1 MGSDNLFR
9 AEALKHQGVKLDGS
23 VIIAQPLKVSVL
35 LSILVVV
42 VMVLVLFLSQA
53 SFNRKETVVGYL
65 KPDLG
70 LARVA
75 PQRSGTLV
83 ELFVADGDS
92 VRAGQKLALI
102 SSEEYLAHGSN
113 LSGQLLLSLEQQQQT
128 LQLRLD
134 EYQLLYNQ
142 QHQALQDRI
151 DNLLSQLT
159 EIRAQQ
165 QLMQQ
170 RERLNKQRLVDI
182 ETLHREG
189 HISAT
194 ELNNQRELLLSM
206 QQQRAELLVNYQQQ
220 QGQLIQ
226 LKSQLGALPREHEQQ
241 KAQLASELA
250 RLSQQ
255 HSELSARSEIL
266 ITAPVAGRITN
277 LVAQAGSMA
286 QAGKSI
292 LTILP
297 ENSNLYAV
305 LLVPTRAFGFIQ
317 PGQEARLRYDAFPY
331 QRFGLYRGEVIQQ
344 SKAILLPT
352 EVDMPVSLTE
362 PVYQVNVQLDQQQIA
377 AYGEQVP
384 LQAGMLLSADIVLEQ
399 RSLLSWLFE
408 PLFSLRGRL

>member
-1 MGSDNLFR
+1 MSSDSLFR
-9 AEALKHQGVKLDGS
+9 AEALQHQGVKLDGS
-23 VIIAQPLKVSVL
+23 VVIAQPIKVSVL
-35 LSILVVV
+35 VGILLLVVV
-42 VMVLVLFLSQA
+42 MAVLFLSQA

-75 PQRSGTLV
+75 PQRSGTIV

-92 VRAGQKLALI
+92 VSAGQKLALI

-134 EYQLLYNQ
+134 EYQLLYIQ
-142 QHQALQDRI
+142 QHQTLQDRI

-159 EIRAQQ
+159 EIRSQQ

-170 RERLNKQRLVDI
+170 RELLNKQRLADV

-206 QQQRAELLVNYQQQ
+206 QQQRTELLINYQQQ

-226 LKSQLGALPREHEQQ
+226 LKSQLAALPREHEQQ
-241 KAQLASELA
+241 KAQLATELA

-255 HSELSARSEIL
+255 HSELSARGEIL
-266 ITAPVAGRITN
+266 VTAPVAGRITN
-277 LVAQAGSMA
+277 LVAQAGGMA
-286 QAGKSI
+286 QAGKSM

-331 QRFGLYRGEVIQQ
+331 QRFGLYRGKVVQQ
-344 SKAILLPT
+344 SKAILLPN

-377 AYGEQVP
+377 AYGDQVP
-384 LQAGMLLSADIVLEQ
+384 LQAGMLLSADIMLEQ

>member
-1 MGSDNLFR
+1 MSSDSLFR
-9 AEALKHQGVKLDGS
+9 AEAVQHQGVKLDGS
-23 VIIAQPLKVSVL
+23 VVIAQPIKVSVL
-35 LSILVVV
+35 VGILLLVVV
-42 VMVLVLFLSQA
+42 MAVLFLSQA

-75 PQRSGTLV
+75 PQRSGTIV

-92 VRAGQKLALI
+92 VSAGQKLALI

-134 EYQLLYNQ
+134 EYQLLYIQ
-142 QHQALQDRI
+142 QHQTLQDRI

-159 EIRAQQ
+159 EIRSQQ

-170 RERLNKQRLVDI
+170 RELLNKQRLADI

-206 QQQRAELLVNYQQQ
+206 QQQRTELLINYQQQ

-226 LKSQLGALPREHEQQ
+226 LKSQLAALPREHEQQ
-241 KAQLASELA
+241 KAQLATELA

-255 HSELSARSEIL
+255 HSELSARGEIL
-266 ITAPVAGRITN
+266 VTAPVAGRITN
-277 LVAQAGSMA
+277 LVAQAGGMA
-286 QAGKSI
+286 QAGKSM

-331 QRFGLYRGEVIQQ
+331 QRFGLYRGKVVQQ
-344 SKAILLPT
+344 SKAILLPN

-377 AYGEQVP
+377 AYGDQVP
-384 LQAGMLLSADIVLEQ
+384 LQAGMLLSADIMLEQ

>member
-1 MGSDNLFR
+1 MSSEPLFR

-23 VIIAQPLKVSVL
+23 VVVAQPLKVSVL
-35 LSILVVV
+35 VGVLLLVVAIA
-42 VMVLVLFLSQA
+42 LVFLSQA
-53 SFNRKETVVGYL
+53 SFNRKETVSGYL
-65 KPDLG
+65 RPDLG

-75 PQRSGTLV
+75 PQRSGTIV

-92 VRAGQKLALI
+92 VSAGQKLALI
-102 SSEEYLAHGSN
+102 SSEEYLAQGSN
-113 LSGQLLLSLEQQQQT
+113 LSGQLFLSLEQQQQT

-134 EYQLLYNQ
+134 EYQLLYIQ
-142 QHQALQDRI
+142 QRQTLLDRI
-151 DNLLSQLT
+151 DNLQSQLS
-159 EIRAQQ
+159 EIRSQQ

-170 RERLNKQRLVDI
+170 RELLNKQRLADV
-182 ETLHREG
+182 ETLRREG
-189 HISAT
+189 HISAA

-206 QQQRAELLVNYQQQ
+206 QQQSTELSINYQQQ
-220 QGQLIQ
+220 QGLLIQ
-226 LKSQLGALPREHEQQ
+226 LKSQLAALPREHEQQ
-241 KAQLASELA
+241 KALLATELA

-255 HSELSARSEIL
+255 HSELSARGEVL
-266 ITAPVAGRITN
+266 LTAPVAGRVTN
-277 LVAQAGSMA
+277 LVAQTGSMA
-286 QAGKSI
+286 QAGKSM

-331 QRFGLYRGEVIQQ
+331 QRFGLYRGTVVQQ
-344 SKAILLPT
+344 SKAILLPN

-384 LQAGMLLSADIVLEQ
+384 LQAGMLLSADIMLEQ

>member
-23 VIIAQPLKVSVL
+23 VVIAQPLKVSVL